1 MPARDERIRKGGHR
15 RLAGADMQTFQIEVE
30 PAPGDIRF
38 LEDRLYDYNVE
49 QTGLD
54 DGKWLSIFV
63 RDEKGEIMAGL
74 HGWTWCGA
82 CRVQTLWVHKDLR
95 HQGFGRRLLAAAEQ
109 EARARGCEQILL
121 DTFSFQAPLFYQQMG
136 YEVISVVEGFP
147 RRPHSEY
154 HLRKTLR

>member
-1 MPARDERIRKGGHR
+1 
-15 RLAGADMQTFQIEVE
+15 MQKLQIDVE

-49 QTGLD
+49 QTGSD

-63 RDEKGEIMAGL
+63 RDEKGEIVAGL

-147 RRPHSEY
+147 RRQHSEY

>member
-1 MPARDERIRKGGHR
+1 
-15 RLAGADMQTFQIEVE
+15 MQSLQIEVE
-30 PAPGDIRF
+30 PAPKDIRF

-49 QTGLD
+49 QTGSG

-63 RDEKGEIMAGL
+63 RDDAGEIAAGL

-82 CRVQTLWVHKDLR
+82 CRVQSLWVRQDLR
-95 HQGFGRRLLAAAEQ
+95 RQGYGQRLLGAAER
-109 EARARGCEQILL
+109 EARARGCDQVLL
-121 DTFSFQAPLFYQQMG
+121 DTFSFQAPLFYKKLG
-136 YEVISVVEGFP
+136 YEVIAVVEGFP

>member
-1 MPARDERIRKGGHR
+1 MRS
-15 RLAGADMQTFQIEVE
+15 LQIEVE
-30 PAPGDIRF
+30 PAPKDIRF

-49 QTGLD
+49 QTGSG

-63 RDEKGEIMAGL
+63 RDDAGEIAAGL

-82 CRVQTLWVHKDLR
+82 CRVQSLWVRQDLR
-95 HQGFGRRLLAAAEQ
+95 RQGYGQRLLGAAER
-109 EARARGCEQILL
+109 EARARGCDQVLL
-121 DTFSFQAPLFYQQMG
+121 DTFSFQAPLFYKKLG
-136 YEVISVVEGFP
+136 YEVIAVVEGFP

>member
-1 MPARDERIRKGGHR
+1 
-15 RLAGADMQTFQIEVE
+15 MQSLQIEVE
-30 PAPGDIRF
+30 PAPKDIRF

-49 QTGLD
+49 QTGSG

-63 RDEKGEIMAGL
+63 RDDAGEIAAGL

-82 CRVQTLWVHKDLR
+82 CRVQSLWVRQDLR
-95 HQGFGRRLLAAAEQ
+95 RQGYGQRLLEAAER
-109 EARARGCEQILL
+109 EARARGCDQVLL
-121 DTFSFQAPLFYQQMG
+121 DTFSFQAPLFYKKLG
-136 YEVISVVEGFP
+136 YEVIAVVEGFP